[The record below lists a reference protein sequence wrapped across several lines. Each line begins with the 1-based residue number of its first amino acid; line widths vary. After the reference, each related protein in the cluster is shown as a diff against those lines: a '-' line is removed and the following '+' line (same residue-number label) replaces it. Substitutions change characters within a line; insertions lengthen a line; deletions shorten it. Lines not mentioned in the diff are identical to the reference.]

1 MKSVIVSAPSNIALI
16 KYMGK
21 ITQSGNR
28 PTNPSF
34 SYTLDNLRTFV
45 RLTKKSET
53 EAKSNWKLLQD
64 SSIPNLQEIKLS
76 EKGQNRFLAFFEMLK
91 VEMNLTGEYLIESA
105 NNFPADCGLASSA
118 SSFAALTLAA
128 YEFNKV
134 HLENSWI
141 INKSK
146 NVLATLASSDYSHK
160 IIKQDKIQD
169 TFITREL
176 SKLSR
181 QGSGSS
187 CRSLVGPWGLWA
199 DDHAVAVSN
208 SYNELIA
215 MAVIVEDSK
224 KLVSSSEAHLRVT
237 SSPFFGGRPER
248 AEHRLEQL
256 LLTLQFHQWKKAYE
270 ICWEEFMDMHDLFHT
285 AQPSF
290 YYMNE
295 DSKAV
300 LESVR
305 QIWATENDGPIVT
318 MDAGANVHLLF
329 RKDQKQ
335 LVSEV
340 AEKMKSLGY
349 KYHLSLSESQLL

>member
-21 ITQSGNR
+21 LENSGNR
-28 PTNPSF
+28 PTNASF
-34 SYTLDNLRTFV
+34 SYTLENLRTFV
-45 RLTKKSET
+45 RLTQISVT
-53 EAKSNWKLLQD
+53 ESASKWKLLQED
-64 SSIPNLQEIKLS
+64 SIPHLQEMKLS
-76 EKGQNRFLAFFEMLK
+76 EKGQARFLKFFELLK
-91 VEMNLTGEYLIESA
+91 QEMNLQGEFLIESA
-105 NNFPADCGLASSA
+105 NNFPSDCGLASSA
-118 SSFAALTLAA
+118 SSFAALTKAA
-128 YEFNKV
+128 YEFNKT
-134 HLENSWI
+134 HLENSWVL
-141 INKSK
+141 NKSK
-146 NVLATLASSDYSHK
+146 QILATLASSDYAHK
-160 IIKQDKIQD
+160 IIKQDKIQE
-169 TFITREL
+169 TFVTREL

-199 DDHAVAVSN
+199 DDHAEAVSN
-208 SYNELIA
+208 SYNDLIA
-215 MAVIVEDSK
+215 MAVIVEETK
-224 KLVSSSEAHLRVT
+224 KLVSSSEAHVRVT
-237 SSPFFGGRPER
+237 TSPFFGGRPER

-285 AQPSF
+285 SQPSF

-305 QIWATENDGPIVT
+305 QVWAAKDDGPLVT

-329 RKDQKQ
+329 RKDQKP
-335 LVSEV
+335 LVKEV
-340 AEKMKSLGY
+340 ATSMKKLGY
-349 KYHLSLSESQLL
+349 KYHLSTEESQLL